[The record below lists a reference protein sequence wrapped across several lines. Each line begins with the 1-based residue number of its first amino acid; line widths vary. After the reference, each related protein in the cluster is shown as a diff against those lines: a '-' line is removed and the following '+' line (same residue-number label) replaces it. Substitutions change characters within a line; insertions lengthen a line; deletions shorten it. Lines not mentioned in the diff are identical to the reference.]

1 MSVRLRT
8 LLLILL
14 LGFGSFQMAEA
25 RDPRVKPVKP
35 GKYAYGKRKPSQPY
49 RTAKAPKKVKYKKF
63 KSKQPKQQK
72 FKQAKFKQAKF
83 KKPKNPRSSHAK
95 TT

>member
-14 LGFGSFQMAEA
+14 LGFCSFQMAEA
-25 RDPRVKPVKP
+25 RDPRAQPVKP
-35 GKYAYGKRKPSQPY
+35 GKYANGKLKPTQSY

-63 KSKQPKQQK
+63 KKAKQKQL
-72 FKQAKFKQAKF
+72 KQAKF
-83 KKPKNPRSSHAK
+83 KKPKNHA
-95 TT
+95 

>member
-25 RDPRVKPVKP
+25 RDPRAQPVKP
-35 GKYAYGKRKPSQPY
+35 GKYANGKQKPSQSY

-63 KSKQPKQQK
+63 KKAKQKQL
-72 FKQAKFKQAKF
+72 KQAKF
-83 KKPKNPRSSHAK
+83 KKPKNHA
-95 TT
+95 

>member
-14 LGFGSFQMAEA
+14 LGFGSFHMAEA
-25 RDPRVKPVKP
+25 RDPRAQPVKP
-35 GKYAYGKRKPSQPY
+35 GKYANGKLKPSQSY

-63 KSKQPKQQK
+63 KYKQPKQQK
-72 FKQAKFKQAKF
+72 FKQAKFK
-83 KKPKNPRSSHAK
+83 KPKNHA
-95 TT
+95 